1 MSEPKLHRY
10 DTREAL
16 AEALAAGI
24 AAVLGGAIATRGVA
38 TLAVSGGST
47 PKLLFERLSQMDID
61 WHDVTI
67 TLVDERWVSET
78 HERSNSG
85 LLRRHLL
92 KDKAAAA
99 HFLPLFVDA
108 ETPDDAKDDLH
119 DRFQRV
125 TRPFDVVVLG
135 MGNDGHTASFFPG
148 ADALDAAIDPD
159 GREPVVAISA
169 PGAGEPRV
177 TLTLPMLIDAR
188 FLALHIEGDDKRK
201 TYESACETG
210 SVADMPVRA
219 VLRAPRA
226 EPLNVFWAP

>member
-16 AEALAAGI
+16 AEALAGGI

-67 TLVDERWVSET
+67 TLVDERWVPET

-108 ETPDDAKDDLH
+108 DTPDDAKDDLH

>member
-67 TLVDERWVSET
+67 TLVDERWVPET

-99 HFLPLFVDA
+99 HFLPLFVDSD
-108 ETPDDAKDDLH
+108 TPDDAKDDLH

>member
-16 AEALAAGI
+16 AEALAGGV

-47 PKLLFERLSQMDID
+47 PKLLFERLSQIDID
-61 WHDVTI
+61 WHDVTV
-67 TLVDERWVSET
+67 TLVDERWVPET
-78 HERSNSG
+78 NQRSNG
-85 LLRRHLL
+85 ALLRTHLL

-99 HFLPLFVDA
+99 RFLPLYVDTD
-108 ETPDDAKDDLH
+108 TPDAAKDDLH

-125 TRPFDVVVLG
+125 TRPFDVVILG

-148 ADALDAAIDPD
+148 ADALGEAIDPD
-159 GREPVVAISA
+159 GREPVVAITA

-188 FLALHIEGDDKRK
+188 FLALHIEGADKLA
-201 TYESACETG
+201 TYEKAAEAGPAT
-210 SVADMPVRA
+210 DMPVRA
-219 VLRAPRA
+219 VLRAGRT
-226 EPLNVFWAP
+226 EPINVFWAP